1 MQEPLRH
8 GYGMAAGAFVDA
20 YGQRTYGKAVVLLRD
35 GAGCQHIALEQHTT
49 VVLLPEKR
57 ETIYHAAEHV
67 Y

>member
-1 MQEPLRH
+1 
-8 GYGMAAGAFVDA
+8 MAAGAFVDA